1 MPGIDVRMMT
11 YGERVPSQV
20 RTLGHHGMTEVMVPV
35 EIKALMVV
43 MITDN

>member
-20 RTLGHHGMTEVMVPV
+20 RTLGQHGKMAIIAV
-35 EIKALMVV
+35 EGR
-43 MITDN
+43 